1 MKRNY
6 FTGFNGLR
14 TFAITMVI
22 ACHVGL
28 LSPSSGGIGNK
39 IFFCLSGFLAFFSL
53 KNSNKIKDILRFYV
67 KKIVRIL
74 PSYYIL
80 IVFVAIVF
88 HGVINYFDFHS
99 PNSLILNM
107 LFIKNFGHLWFLQQ
121 IMLMYLVAPLL
132 YYIFILMQKLFL
144 KTTVKSSRSEFKM
157 FLFHIL
163 STMIMLVL
171 AYLEKHFLTADVLHL
186 SGIGS
191 HAQFSLWIFIIGFA
205 FAILYN
211 GCINLNLDKTIF
223 SSTVFKVFS
232 TIYIIA
238 FFALLFVFVI
248 PRIHDNYVGFSTFFD
263 SEIVRSFLSG
273 VVIFFMAISQRTI
286 LTKILDNALFTII
299 SDVSFEIYII
309 HYFLL
314 SCFNGISIKRTFI
327 GIYLIS
333 LCIAYC
339 VHILTKQIPK
349 KLSVQKISK

>member
-1 MKRNY
+1 MKKNY
-6 FTGFNGLR
+6 FTGFHGLR

-53 KNSNKIKDILRFYV
+53 KNSNQIKDILRFYV

-80 IVFVAIVF
+80 IICVAIVF
-88 HGVINYFDFHS
+88 HGVINYFDFNS

-121 IMLMYLVAPLL
+121 IMLMYLVAPVL
-132 YYIFILMQKLFL
+132 YYVFLIMQKLFL
-144 KTTVKSSRSEFKM
+144 KTTAQSDKSEFKG
-157 FLFHIL
+157 FLFYVIAAA
-163 STMIMLVL
+163 IMLAL
-171 AYLEKHFLTADVLHL
+171 AYFEKHFLTADVLHL

-205 FAILYN
+205 FAILYD

-223 SSTVFKVFS
+223 ASTLFQLFS

-248 PRIHDNYVGFSTFFD
+248 PQIHDNHMEFSTFFD
-263 SEIVRSFLSG
+263 SELVRSFLSG
-273 VVIFFMAISQRTI
+273 IVIFCIAISPKTI
-286 LTKILDNALFTII
+286 LTKILDNALFTVI

-309 HYFLL
+309 HYFLI
-314 SCFNGISIKRTFI
+314 SCFNGISIKRSFI

-349 KLSVQKISK
+349 KLSLK